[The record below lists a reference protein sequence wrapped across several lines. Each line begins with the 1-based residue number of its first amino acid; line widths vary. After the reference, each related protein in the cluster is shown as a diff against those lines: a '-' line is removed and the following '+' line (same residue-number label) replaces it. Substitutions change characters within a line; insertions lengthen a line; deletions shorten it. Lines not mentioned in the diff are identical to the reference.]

1 MNTVKE
7 MIFLLRNY
15 KMSKIEVLGN
25 PGQSNQSMSEI
36 LFNAIKEN
44 KVQTEE
50 EAIELLYGDPDE
62 KSNFNRFINRFKQ
75 KLINTLFFIDL
86 NNPIFEDYNKA
97 YYNGY
102 RYLSAI
108 RILMGRT
115 ARSSAVE
122 IAERNIK
129 KVAKYE
135 YAELTYLF
143 ARFLARNYLI
153 FNPDKRKYKFYHDME
168 NTHKVQ
174 WELEMRAEDLYYD
187 LALNFVDTKAN
198 KPELTSYARK
208 TSEEMSKILE
218 ESKSHL
224 IVNYVHQA
232 YLIEAELTNDSQK
245 TVEVCSAALEL
256 LENKSFKHKAL
267 IINFARPLISNLIK
281 VGQLERANKLSPA
294 YEKLSR
300 GQPYWSFYQMSNFS
314 LKLFRKEYL
323 EAYKIYQKV
332 VESSGFK
339 FKRASHQET
348 WKIFGAYLYF
358 LIEMGKIKN
367 IAKGGKMPLQNFR
380 VGKFLNEVH
389 TFTGDKEGG
398 NISIIIIQ
406 VLIFLQRKEYNKLI
420 DRTDAIIR
428 YSSRYLRRDQNFRSN
443 CFLQMLA
450 CLPQGDFHPARV
462 RQLSKKYVE
471 KLESMPL
478 SEAPQSPDLEFIPY
492 EHLWDYALELLGP
505 NPS

>member
-1 MNTVKE
+1 MKTIKE
-7 MIFLLRNY
+7 LVFLLKNY
-15 KMSKIEVLGN
+15 KMSKIEILGN
-25 PGQSNQSMSEI
+25 PGNSNHSMSEI
-36 LFNAIKEN
+36 LFNAVKDN
-44 KVQTEE
+44 QVQTEE
-50 EAIELLYGDPDE
+50 EAIELLYGDPGE

-75 KLINTLFFIDL
+75 KLINTIFFIDL

-102 RYLSAI
+102 RFLAAI
-108 RILMGRT
+108 RILMGRG
-115 ARSSAVE
+115 ARTSAVE

-153 FNPDKRKYKFYHDME
+153 FNPNKRKYRLYHEME
-168 NTHKVQ
+168 NHHKLQ
-174 WELEMRAEDLYYD
+174 WELEMQAEDLYYN

-198 KPELTSYARK
+198 KPELKSYSEDTSK
-208 TSEEMSKILE
+208 QMGSILE
-218 ESKSHL
+218 KSKSHL

-232 YLIEAELTNDSQK
+232 YLIEAELTNDSK
-245 TVEVCSAALEL
+245 RTVEVCSAALEL

-267 IINFARPLISNLIK
+267 IINFARPLISNLVKI
-281 VGQLERANKLSPA
+281 GDLEKANALSPA

-314 LKLFRKEYL
+314 LKLFRREYID
-323 EAYKIYQKV
+323 AYKIYQKV
-332 VESSGFK
+332 VESPGFK

-358 LIEMGKIKN
+358 LIEIGKIKN

-389 TFTGDKEGG
+389 TYTGDKEGE
-398 NISIIIIQ
+398 IS
-406 VLIFLQRKEYNKLI
+406 
-420 DRTDAIIR
+420 
-428 YSSRYLRRDQNFRSN
+428 
-443 CFLQMLA
+443 
-450 CLPQGDFHPARV
+450 
-462 RQLSKKYVE
+462 
-471 KLESMPL
+471 PL
-478 SEAPQSPDLEFIPY
+478 SLSRSLFSFK
-492 EHLWDYALELLGP
+492 GK
-505 NPS
+505 NTTS